1 MKSSKTIHMTEGNE
15 VTQILRFMLPM
26 LVGAAFQ
33 QLYTFVDSIV
43 VGRYVG
49 PVALGSVGAAQ
60 VLSISLWHFASDCPA
75 VSISAL
81 PSPSVP
87 GTKRN

>member
-33 QLYTFVDSIV
+33 QLYTFVDSSWSDAML
-43 VGRYVG
+43 
-49 PVALGSVGAAQ
+49 AL
-60 VLSISLWHFASDCPA
+60 
-75 VSISAL
+75 
-81 PSPSVP
+81 
-87 GTKRN
+87 